1 MNRALKAGFLGAL
14 LAASAAYADVGRE
27 ESLDEAVRQ
36 FAAKVEAEWQQC
48 LKNPNTRTTHDS
60 DLCLS
65 VMVRASNEKVDQK
78 YQEKMVTA
86 QHMADHPDAFATYET
101 VPSLLQDSQSL
112 WKQYVKADCD
122 GIYAE
127 SAAGT
132 ARSGYALFCK
142 YKHALHRLRALDEWF

>member
-1 MNRALKAGFLGAL
+1 MKRTLKAGLLGAF

-27 ESLDEAVRQ
+27 EALDEAVRQ
-36 FAAKVEAEWQQC
+36 FAVKVEAEWHQC

-60 DLCLS
+60 DLCLLT
-65 VMVRASNEKVDQK
+65 MVRVSNERVEQK
-78 YQEKMVTA
+78 YQEKMVKA
-86 QHMADHPDAFATYET
+86 QHMAEHPDRLATYET
-101 VPSLLQDSQSL
+101 VPSMLKDSQTL

-132 ARSGYALFCK
+132 ARSGYALFCQ
-142 YKHALHRLRALDEWF
+142 YKHAIQRLHALDEWF

>member
-1 MNRALKAGFLGAL
+1 MESVFKAVCVAAL
-14 LAASAAYADVGRE
+14 LATGVAHADVGRE
-27 ESLDEAVRQ
+27 EGLDEAVRQ

-48 LKNPNTRTTHDS
+48 LKNPNTRTTKDS
-60 DLCLS
+60 DLCLLS
-65 VMVRASNEKVDQK
+65 MVRASNEGVEEK

-86 QHMADHPDAFATYET
+86 QHMAEHPDSFATYET
-101 VPSLLQDSQSL
+101 VPSLLKDSQAL

-132 ARSGYALFCK
+132 ARSGYALFCR
-142 YKHALHRLRALDEWF
+142 YKHALHRLRALDEWL